1 MSKNVAQIRTLI
13 EKWAK
18 AVHIGD
24 LDGVLADHATD
35 IVMFD
40 VPPPEDGVRGI
51 EAYRETWPGFFE
63 WQREGAVFEIV
74 SLDVIAGEDVAYAY
88 ALLRCGTPEELASDP
103 DNRLRLTLGLR
114 KQDGRW
120 VVAHEHHSF
129 RTRLD
134 RLPSPTRSLVRPK
147 RRFEDEQLIVF
158 VF

>member
-1 MSKNVAQIRTLI
+1 MSEDVAQIRTLI

-88 ALLRCGTPEELASDP
+88 ALLRCGTPGELASDP
-103 DNRLRLTLGLR
+103 NNRLRLTLGLR

-129 RTRLD
+129 PDKT
-134 RLPSPTRSLVRPK
+134 
-147 RRFEDEQLIVF
+147 
-158 VF
+158 

>member
-1 MSKNVAQIRTLI
+1 MSDDVTQIRTLI
-13 EKWAK
+13 ERWAK

-24 LDGVLADHATD
+24 IEGVLADHAAD

-51 EAYRETWPGFFE
+51 DAYRETWPGFFE
-63 WQREGAVFEIV
+63 WQRTGAVFEII
-74 SLDVIAGEDVAYAY
+74 SLDVTVGQEVAYAY

-114 KQDGRW
+114 KEDGRW

-129 RTRLD
+129 PD
-134 RLPSPTRSLVRPK
+134 KS
-147 RRFEDEQLIVF
+147 
-158 VF
+158 

>member
-1 MSKNVAQIRTLI
+1 MSEDVPQIRTLI

-24 LDGVLADHATD
+24 LDGVLADHAID

-40 VPPPEDGVRGI
+40 VPPPEDGVRGMQ
-51 EAYRETWPGFFE
+51 AYRETWPGFFE

-74 SLDVIAGEDVAYAY
+74 SLDVIAGDDVAYAY
-88 ALLRCGTPEELASDP
+88 ALLRCGVPEELASEP
-103 DNRLRLTLGLR
+103 NNRLRLTLGLR

-129 RTRLD
+129 
-134 RLPSPTRSLVRPK
+134 PHRS
-147 RRFEDEQLIVF
+147 
-158 VF
+158 

>member
-1 MSKNVAQIRTLI
+1 MSEDVPQIRTLI

-51 EAYRETWPGFFE
+51 QAYRETWPGFFE

-74 SLDVIAGEDVAYAY
+74 SLDVIAGDDVAYAY
-88 ALLRCGTPEELASDP
+88 ALLRCGAPEELASEP
-103 DNRLRLTLGLR
+103 NNRLRLTLGLR

-129 RTRLD
+129 
-134 RLPSPTRSLVRPK
+134 PHRS
-147 RRFEDEQLIVF
+147 
-158 VF
+158 

>member
-1 MSKNVAQIRTLI
+1 MSEDVAQIRTLI
-13 EKWAK
+13 EKWAQ
-18 AVHIGD
+18 AVHIGN

-51 EAYRETWPGFFE
+51 QAYRETWPGFFE
-63 WQREGAVFEIV
+63 WQQKGAVFEIV

-129 RTRLD
+129 PDRT
-134 RLPSPTRSLVRPK
+134 
-147 RRFEDEQLIVF
+147 
-158 VF
+158 